1 MRLRRT
7 DDFERLRAAGRRL
20 AKGCLV
26 ANWSVLPG
34 GAVSQLGV
42 IAGKRLGP
50 ATVRHRAKRL
60 LRETF
65 RLHRQELSV
74 PVKLVLVARDSIVGK
89 KLADVERDF
98 LALMR
103 QARLLKESS

>member
-1 MRLRRT
+1 MRLRRA
-7 DDFERLRAAGRRL
+7 DDFARLRAEGRRL

-26 ANWSVLPG
+26 ANWRELPA

-65 RLHRQELSV
+65 RLHRQKLHP

-89 KLADVERDF
+89 KLVEVERDF
-98 LALMR
+98 LAAMR
-103 QARLLKESS
+103 QARLLTEPS